1 MNSPTGDDSIG
12 GAVGRRR
19 LCRRGEQQSA
29 GKLNAERS
37 TGCKTRSQKTIQSQ
51 RSFQAEARR
60 NDRPMN
66 RVTGESLLF
75 SGLGADE

>member
-1 MNSPTGDDSIG
+1 MKHFL
-12 GAVGRRR
+12 AA
-19 LCRRGEQQSA
+19 A
-29 GKLNAERS
+29 GKLDAERS
-37 TGCKTRSQKTIQSQ
+37 TGSKTRPRLTIQSH

-60 NDRPMN
+60 KNRPMN